1 MATETKKE
9 IELYDGDTKV
19 YPKTYLSAIDAL
31 KTDGTEV
38 TLSKYIDDLIE
49 EKVKNILGITAVDDN
64 TVTFNKTIVSDSVK
78 GAVWNS

>member
-19 YPKTYLSAIDAL
+19 YPKTYLSAIDAF

-38 TLSKYIDDLIE
+38 TLSQYINDLIE
-49 EKVKNILGITAVDDN
+49 EKVKSILGITAVDDN

>member
-9 IELYDGDTKV
+9 IELYDTKV
-19 YPKTYLSAIDAL
+19 YPKTYLSAIDAF

-38 TLSKYIDDLIE
+38 TLSQYIDDLIE
-49 EKVKNILGITAVDDN
+49 EKVKSILGITAVDDN
-64 TVTFNKTIVSDSVK
+64 TVTFNKTIVSDSVE